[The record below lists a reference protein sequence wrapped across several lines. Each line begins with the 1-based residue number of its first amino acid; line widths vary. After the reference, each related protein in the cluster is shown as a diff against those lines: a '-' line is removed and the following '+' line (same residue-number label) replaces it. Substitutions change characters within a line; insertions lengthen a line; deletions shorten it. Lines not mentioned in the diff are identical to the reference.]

1 MEYIENLESDCSAL
15 HIENALLSSEL
26 QSLKKC
32 GFMSDPNKVCYF
44 TGLLSAD
51 IVHAIF
57 QLVSTFVP
65 KASRSAIPLNK
76 EFLMVLMK

>member
-1 MEYIENLESDCSAL
+1 MEYIEKLESDCSAL
-15 HIENALLSSEL
+15 RSENALLSSEL
-26 QSLKKC
+26 QTLKKY

-57 QLVSTFVP
+57 ELVSAFVP
-65 KASRSAIPLNK
+65 RKSLSATPLNK
-76 EFLMVLMK
+76 QF